1 MISRGL
7 NKSLLN
13 EVEETMVVLV
23 KKGTCL
29 HNNVYVYMEES
40 MSNEVLI
47 QHDVLERF
55 ITELFEKAGMGADAA
70 SITSQ
75 SLVKTNLWG
84 VDSHGVLRVPVY
96 IKRVQG
102 GAINPEP
109 AIKTVLGGDGPVALL
124 DGGGGMGFVLGMA
137 GIEKAQ
143 EQARKFG
150 IGLTLVRNSNHF
162 GAAALYTRMAAEN
175 GLIGIATTNVIPNI
189 GMKGN
194 KMPSVGNN
202 PIAMAA
208 PTTGEFPFVLDISL
222 SSVAGGKLLLA
233 AKKGE
238 KIPTDW
244 AVTKEGEETDDPQ
257 RGFDG
262 FLLPTG
268 LHKGYGL
275 ALFVDLIT
283 GLLSGG
289 PFLQGLKS
297 MYKHPDDPS
306 LTTHTFICID
316 PEYFMKMEE
325 YNERITEWVKMVHDT
340 PMTDEGAKQVIPG
353 EIEYNLANKRRVDGI
368 PLPVQLVEEFEAVAA
383 ELGVQFTLKD

>member
-1 MISRGL
+1 
-7 NKSLLN
+7 
-13 EVEETMVVLV
+13 
-23 KKGTCL
+23 
-29 HNNVYVYMEES
+29 
-40 MSNEVLI
+40 MSNEVI
-47 QHDVLERF
+47 VRHDVLEKF
-55 ITELFEKAGMGADAA
+55 IAELFEKAGMRVEAA
-70 SITSQ
+70 SVTSKC
-75 SLVKTNLWG
+75 LVKTNLWG

-96 IKRVQG
+96 IKRVRK
-102 GAINPEP
+102 GAINAEPE
-109 AIKTVLGGDGPVALL
+109 IKAVIDGDGPIALL
-124 DGGGGMGFVLGMA
+124 DGDGGMGFVLGMA
-137 GIEKAQ
+137 GMEKAK
-143 EQARKFG
+143 EQAKKYG

-162 GAAALYTRMAAEN
+162 GAAALYTRMAAED

-194 KMPSVGNN
+194 KKPSVGNN

-244 AVTKEGEETDDPQ
+244 AVTKDGEETDDPQ
-257 RGFDG
+257 KGFDG

-289 PFLQGLKS
+289 PFLQGLRS

-316 PEYFMKMEE
+316 PSYFMKAEE
-325 YNERITEWVKMVHDT
+325 YDERITEWAKMVHDT
-340 PMTDEGAKQVIPG
+340 PMTEEGARQVIPG
-353 EIEYNLANKRRVDGI
+353 EIEHNLANERKANGI
-368 PLPVQLVEEFEAVAA
+368 PLPVQLVEEFETVAA
-383 ELGVQFTLKD
+383 ELGVRFSLND

>member
-1 MISRGL
+1 MGA
-7 NKSLLN
+7 
-13 EVEETMVVLV
+13 V
-23 KKGTCL
+23 
-29 HNNVYVYMEES
+29 
-40 MSNEVLI
+40 MSNDIMV
-47 QHDVLERF
+47 QHDVLEKF
-55 ITELFEKAGMGADAA
+55 ITELFKKAGMGDEAA
-70 SITSQ
+70 AITSN

-96 IKRVQG
+96 IKRVQK

-109 AIKTVLGGDGPVALL
+109 EIKAVLDGNGPIALL
-124 DGGGGMGFVLGMA
+124 DGDGGMGFVLGMA
-137 GIEKAQ
+137 GMEKAQ
-143 EQARKFG
+143 EQAKKYG

-194 KMPSVGNN
+194 KKPSVGNN

-208 PTTGEFPFVLDISL
+208 PTTGAFPFVLDISL

-233 AKKGE
+233 TKKGI

-244 AVTKEGEETDDPQ
+244 AVTKDGEETDDPQ
-257 RGFDG
+257 KGFDG

-306 LTTHTFICID
+306 LTTHAFICID
-316 PEYFMKMEE
+316 PAYFMKPEE
-325 YNERITEWVKMVHDT
+325 YNERITEWTKMVHDT

-353 EIEYNLANKRRVDGI
+353 EIEYNLANKRRADGI
-368 PLPVQLVEEFEAVAA
+368 PLPVQLVEEFESVAVA
-383 ELGVQFTLKD
+383 LGVRFSLKA